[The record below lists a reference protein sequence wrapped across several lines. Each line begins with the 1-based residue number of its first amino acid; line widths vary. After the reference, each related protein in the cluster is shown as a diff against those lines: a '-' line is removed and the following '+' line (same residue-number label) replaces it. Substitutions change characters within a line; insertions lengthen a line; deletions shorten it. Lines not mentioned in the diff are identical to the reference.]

1 MPNTQVGH
9 QLRTQAPP
17 QFANA
22 TVRGGSWTEK
32 DSTKT
37 EEQMNALEETF
48 NITGWDPG
56 IDARCDLFPDA
67 GFDLH
72 VLDVLDE
79 IGVDTPRS
87 FVIVSMEK
95 KGFGKRALMYSV
107 ELRQRD
113 ALDTTQVS

>member
-1 MPNTQVGH
+1 MPNSQVGK

-17 QFANA
+17 QFANC

-37 EEQMNALEETF
+37 EEQMNELEETF

-56 IDARCDLFPDA
+56 IDAKCDLFPDA

-79 IGVDTPRS
+79 INTDTPRS
-87 FVIVSMEK
+87 FVIKTIDK

-107 ELRQRD
+107 ELIQRN
-113 ALDTTQVS
+113 ALDTTLVS